1 MEVWKTRPGLEST
14 LMRTINQGHLQ
25 RMSDIEI
32 KLLKKKHYDERY
44 KLWLRLDE
52 CRISAA
58 NAIRECYLKYKN
70 KKLNAY
76 KKLNFSKIT
85 NLNHDIIY
93 QICNHLK

>member
-14 LMRTINQGHLQ
+14 LMRTINYAHS
-25 RMSDIEI
+25 RCMTDEEI
-32 KLLKKKHYDERY
+32 KLLKKKYSNERY
-44 KLWLRLDE
+44 KLWLTFDE

-58 NAIRECYLKYKN
+58 NAIRECYLKYKK

-76 KKLNFSKIT
+76 KKLNFCKIT
-85 NLNHDIIY
+85 DLNQDIIY